1 MSTFVHI
8 ECLIV
13 IVTIEC
19 QSEVTGFLSNGD
31 IFNYLHGT
39 LSRFSSSWYFEDEYL
54 SNGASYG
61 QFTIT
66 RLLEIIQHS
75 MGDMVT
81 MFADC
86 G

>member
-61 QFTIT
+61 Q
-66 RLLEIIQHS
+66 IIYYNTLVGNHTTQH
-75 MGDMVT
+75 GRYGYYV
-81 MFADC
+81 C
-86 G
+86 